1 MYSLDKNFFFRFG
14 TIVVVF
20 CLYMWKGVADS
31 KKAKLLSKRR
41 DKKAIIRFD
50 DHRRKLRMNLKK
62 YKILKKQL
70 K

>member
-1 MYSLDKNFFFRFG
+1 
-14 TIVVVF
+14 
-20 CLYMWKGVADS
+20 MWKGVADS
-31 KKAKLLSKRR
+31 KKAKRLSKRR